1 MTEESLILACWPQEI
16 STQIWN
22 YFKEENFSELERQA
36 ISRVLP
42 FNRPFVHVHV
52 AGSKRSSSSLL
63 LTVAYCIFLVM
74 NSFHKWNYLFLSLV
88 FSIES
93 FEGHLELGQKHT
105 QLAIFM
111 WESWTC
117 HRWKSMLYYLCICS
131 KGDKKFISY
140 RLSVTNSIE
149 LIIFALSNM
158 NYSYKYKK
166 LATLLRLHNGVDQLH
181 SYYFL
186 S

>member
-1 MTEESLILACWPQEI
+1 M
-16 STQIWN
+16 
-22 YFKEENFSELERQA
+22 
-36 ISRVLP
+36 
-42 FNRPFVHVHV
+42 
-52 AGSKRSSSSLL
+52 
-63 LTVAYCIFLVM
+63 AYCIFLVM

-117 HRWKSMLYYLCICS
+117 HRWKSMLYYLCIVS

-140 RLSVTNSIE
+140 RLSVTNSIK
-149 LIIFALSNM
+149 LTIFALLNKYFQTISKWNSDGSNTISSNIKQTRTSFFKHRTNSNM
-158 NYSYKYKK
+158 FIYCLSNLNIWI
-166 LATLLRLHNGVDQLH
+166 LALIERPSNLDLLD
-181 SYYFL
+181 
-186 S
+186 